1 MRIRE
6 YAPEDEAALRAL
18 HAAQSQ
24 TFGMDYEFPDLR
36 DPLFVTKLVLHDCAP
51 LHQNCHSERSADF
64 IGAQS
69 RTAAPPRAFGAE
81 SPSSALRSAEPARIV
96 GAALLRL
103 TAEAYLLV
111 DPRAGTP
118 RRRWES
124 ILALHDAAAQD
135 AWRKGL
141 ADVHAWLPPRLAKR
155 FGRRLESLG
164 WVRDDLWTP
173 YCKKLTGND

>member
-6 YAPEDEAALRAL
+6 YAPGDESALRAL
-18 HAAQSQ
+18 HAAQG
-24 TFGMDYEFPDLR
+24 FGYEFPDLL
-36 DPLFVTKLVLHDCAP
+36 DPLFVTKLVLEDDA
-51 LHQNCHSERSADF
+51 
-64 IGAQS
+64 AQ
-69 RTAAPPRAFGAE
+69 G
-81 SPSSALRSAEPARIV
+81 PSSSLGTSGSPAGSESRIV

-103 TAEAYLLV
+103 TAETYLLI

-124 ILALHDAAAQD
+124 ILSLHDAAARD

-141 ADVHAWLPPRLAKR
+141 SDVHAWLPPRLAKR

-164 WVRDDLWTP
+164 WVRDDRWTP
-173 YCKKLTGND
+173 YCKKLTEAGE